1 MPVPTPK
8 KVDQEIDAALAR
20 AAVKDAQPG
29 IVPPTA
35 VFDIRHDP
43 RVPHAD
49 RKVIAE
55 SLRRYISLK
64 AQQKEITF
72 EIDGDEDNTGLKD
85 RIASTMELFG
95 VKKTTYEA
103 YSVSV
108 RDGSRDTINRDMLL
122 AHGVDPAIIDK
133 CTKRST
139 FVILDVRSKKAAKDN
154 PNNIPLAGMF

>member
-20 AAVKDAQPG
+20 ADERDTQPKL
-29 IVPPTA
+29 IPPGA

-43 RVPHAD
+43 RVPHPD
-49 RKVIAE
+49 RKMIAE

-64 AQQKEITF
+64 AQMKEITF
-72 EIDGDEDNTGLKD
+72 EIDGDDDHTGLKD
-85 RIASTMELFG
+85 RIAATMDLFG
-95 VKKTTYEA
+95 VKKATYEA

-108 RDGSRDTINRDMLL
+108 RDGSKDTINRDMLL

-133 CTKRST
+133 CTRTST
-139 FVILDVRSKKAAKDN
+139 FVLLDVRTKKQAAAN
-154 PNNIPLAGMF
+154 PLAGMF

>member
-20 AAVKDAQPG
+20 AATKDAQPSV
-29 IVPPTA
+29 VPPGA

-64 AQQKEITF
+64 AQAKEITF
-72 EIDGDEDNTGLKD
+72 EIDGDDDHTGLKD
-85 RIASTMELFG
+85 RIAATMELFG
-95 VKKTTYEA
+95 VRKTTYEA
-103 YSVSV
+103 YAVSL
-108 RDGSRDTINRDMLL
+108 RDGSRESISRDMLL
-122 AHGVDPAIIDK
+122 AHGVNPAVIDK

-139 FVILDVRSKKAAKDN
+139 FVLLDVRTKKQVAAN
-154 PNNIPLAGMF
+154 PLVGMF